1 MIKMIKHALCS
12 SQKNIHGLGLISKT
26 FILSQFDLA
35 YIDNDKTF
43 PTGFVRT
50 IAMRFF
56 KGYIGLNEKWAEAI
70 TLAVNATNNTNITSL
85 DDYPNGTMIGEPL
98 IGLFDP
104 EFDEGKRGVSETP
117 YFSTM
122 VEVRK

>member
-1 MIKMIKHALCS
+1 
-12 SQKNIHGLGLISKT
+12 
-26 FILSQFDLA
+26 
-35 YIDNDKTF
+35 
-43 PTGFVRT
+43 
-50 IAMRFF
+50 MRFF

-122 VEVRK
+122 VEVRI